1 MATLNKVMLIGRL
14 TDNPGE
20 VRTMPN
26 GGRVIPFRF
35 AVGRSRKNPQTGQWE
50 NDPNPLYIDCEA
62 FSRPDTKRDL
72 VNLIQQY
79 CKKGDPLYIE
89 GRLQYDQWEDKN
101 GGGKRSKHKVV
112 VNEIEFLGGNR
123 DGDGGGGEMGGG
135 GRVAHGGGN
144 RGGYSGGGGGGGGRP
159 AQNAGGGNRGGYS
172 APPPDDDNDYRGG
185 AGGGGNSGG
194 GDEDIPF

>member
-20 VRTMPN
+20 PRTMPS

-62 FSRPDTKRDL
+62 FSWPDTKRDL
-72 VNLIQQY
+72 VGLIQQY
-79 CKKGDPLYIE
+79 CKKGDPVFIE
-89 GRLQYDQWEDKN
+89 GRLQLDQWEDKN

-112 VNEIEFLGGNR
+112 VESIEFLGGNR
-123 DGDGGGGEMGGG
+123 DGGGDSGDGGARVTQNRGGFNSSGG
-135 GRVAHGGGN
+135 GRPAPNSGGN
-144 RGGYSGGGGGGGGRP
+144 RGGF
-159 AQNAGGGNRGGYS
+159 S
-172 APPPDDDNDYRGG
+172 APPPDDGNDFRGG
-185 AGGGGNSGG
+185 AGGGNSGG
-194 GDEDIPF
+194 GEEDIPF

>member
-20 VRTMPN
+20 PRTMPS

-79 CKKGDPLYIE
+79 CKKGDPLFIE
-89 GRLQYDQWEDKN
+89 GRLQLDQWEDKN

-112 VNEIEFLGGNR
+112 VESIEFLGGNR
-123 DGDGGGGEMGGG
+123 DGDGGGGDMGG
-135 GRVAHGGGN
+135 GRVAQGGGGS
-144 RGGYSGGGGGGGGRP
+144 RGGYSGGGGRP
-159 AQNAGGGNRGGYS
+159 AQSSRP
-172 APPPDDDNDYRGG
+172 APQHDDDNDYRGG
-185 AGGGGNSGG
+185 GGGSGGGG

>member
-20 VRTMPN
+20 PRTMPN

-79 CKKGDPLYIE
+79 CKKGDSLFIE

-112 VNEIEFLGGNR
+112 VESLEFIGGGR
-123 DGDGGGGEMGGG
+123 DGEGGGGEMGGG
-135 GRVAHGGGN
+135 RPAQAGG
-144 RGGYSGGGGGGGGRP
+144 RGGYSGGGNGGGGYGNRP
-159 AQNAGGGNRGGYS
+159 AQSGGRGS
-172 APPPDDDNDYRGG
+172 PPPRDDDDYRGG
-185 AGGGGNSGG
+185 AGGGNSGG
-194 GDEDIPF
+194 GEEDIPF

>member
-20 VRTMPN
+20 PRTMPS

-50 NDPNPLYIDCEA
+50 NDPNPLYVDCEA

-72 VNLIQQY
+72 VNLIQQF

-89 GRLQYDQWEDKN
+89 GRLQLDQWEDKN

-112 VNEIEFLGGNR
+112 VESIEFLGGNR
-123 DGDGGGGEMGGG
+123 DGGGDGGSGGEMGSRPAPGG
-135 GRVAHGGGN
+135 S
-144 RGGYSGGGGGGGGRP
+144 RGGYSGGGGNAGAGRP
-159 AQNAGGGNRGGYS
+159 AQTGGGNRGS
-172 APPPDDDNDYRGG
+172 APPTDDDNDYRGG
-185 AGGGGNSGG
+185 AGGGAAGG
-194 GDEDIPF
+194 EEDIPF